1 MLILDGRTLLKDK
14 NRDITVSLTGG
25 LGNQL
30 FQIACGLYYSEG
42 HGISVL
48 GSLGRP
54 RQAINGRLSSLQFNF
69 HNQVRLI
76 PTESVSLFW
85 AKCAGFI
92 LRRSINQKNYERFL
106 GLGKMLDF
114 VVRLL
119 LLLRLKKQYR
129 FLCGSGVGDCTLNPK
144 NSSNLLFGY
153 FQSDKWLS
161 DTYVKDTLDRI
172 SLDGEELILEHF
184 RNKAI
189 HDVPLVVH
197 FRLGDYKNE
206 PEIGLLP
213 AEYYFRAIAEISK
226 TREFG
231 KIWLFSDEPEAAL
244 SKMPV
249 EFKSQTEMIQIPG
262 NNDALTLQ
270 VMRYGTGYVLS
281 NSTFG
286 WWSARLS
293 HSNNPSVIVPDRWFK
308 ALPEPKGLIPSDW
321 LRIRAW
327 D

>member
-1 MLILDGRTLLKDK
+1 MKNK
-14 NRDITVSLTGG
+14 NRKITVSLSGG

-42 HGISVL
+42 LGISVL

-54 RQAINGRLSSLQFNF
+54 RKTLSGSVSSLQFNF

-76 PTESVSLFW
+76 PMQSVSLFW

-92 LRRSINQKNYERFL
+92 LRRSIAHKSYERFL
-106 GLGKMLDF
+106 GLGKILDS
-114 VVRLL
+114 VVRALL
-119 LLLRLKKQYR
+119 MLRLQQRYR
-129 FLCGSGVGDCTLNPK
+129 FLCGTGVGDCNLNPK
-144 NSSNLLFGY
+144 NSSNLLIGY

-161 DTYVKDTLDRI
+161 DTYVKNTLSAI
-172 SLDGEELILEHF
+172 SLNGKESILEHF
-184 RNKAI
+184 QNKAVR
-189 HDVPLVVH
+189 DAPLVVH
-197 FRLGDYKNE
+197 FRIGDYKNE

-213 AEYYFRAIAEISK
+213 AEYYLRAITKIS
-226 TREFG
+226 REREYG

-244 SKMPV
+244 SKLPAQF
-249 EFKSQTEMIQIPG
+249 ESRTEMIQIQG

-270 VMRYGTGYVLS
+270 VMRYGMGYVLS

-293 HSNNPSVIVPDRWFK
+293 HSNNPKVIVPDRWFK
-308 ALPEPKGLIPSDW
+308 ALPEPKGLIPPDW
-321 LRIRAW
+321 QRIRAW